1 MATRQGFI
9 EMITPIAVKLRLE
22 NSPIYH
28 SVRIA
33 QAIQE
38 TGGNLN
44 AWNNLVG
51 YKVGNGVC

>member
-1 MATRQGFI
+1 MATRQEFI
-9 EMITPIAVKLRLE
+9 EMIAPIAVKLRVE
-22 NSPIYH
+22 NSPIYP

-51 YKVGNGVC
+51 YKV